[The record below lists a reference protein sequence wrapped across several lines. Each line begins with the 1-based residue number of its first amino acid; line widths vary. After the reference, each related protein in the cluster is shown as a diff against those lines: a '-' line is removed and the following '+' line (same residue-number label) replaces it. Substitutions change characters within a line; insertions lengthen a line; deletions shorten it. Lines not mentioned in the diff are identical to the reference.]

1 MARVRRWRDLAPGL
15 VVIAALAV
23 LVGGVLGFARIGALR
38 GDTLQLVVLA
48 GSARDILEG
57 SEVWIAGQRVGLVR
71 KVDFRPVAA
80 DTSQRLA
87 LTVDVLTAARPQLRR
102 DTRAQ
107 IRTGGSLL
115 GAPVVTLFGGS
126 GREPLLEDGDTLRAL
141 PQLDPAA
148 VSGRFAGA
156 TEHLAPLR
164 QNVVAVVGR
173 LRSGDG
179 VFGAAARGGGFG
191 GAAPLGARV
200 RQIAGRFG
208 GGSVGRLLSA
218 EDPVR
223 LRIAGA
229 TARADSI
236 RRVLTEP
243 SGTVGRFRRDSTLAG
258 QIAAV
263 QAEVAEVGRLLDESR
278 GTAGRVLHDPVLARE
293 LASLQAELRALAADV
308 RDRPLRYIVF

>member
-1 MARVRRWRDLAPGL
+1 MARARRWRELAPGL
-15 VVIAALAV
+15 LVIAALTV
-23 LVGGVLGFARIGALR
+23 LVGGVLGFARIGALH

-71 KVDFRPVAA
+71 EVDFRPVAA
-80 DTSQRLA
+80 DTTQRLA
-87 LTVDVLTAARPQLRR
+87 LTVDVLVEARPQLRR

-126 GREPLLEDGDTLRAL
+126 SSEPLLQDGDTLRAL

-148 VSGRFAGA
+148 VTGRFAGA

-164 QNVVAVVGR
+164 QNVIAVVGR
-173 LRSGDG
+173 LRSRDG
-179 VFGAAARGGGFG
+179 VFGAVAEGGGFG
-191 GAAPLGARV
+191 AGPLGARV
-200 RQIAGRFG
+200 RRIAGRFG
-208 GGSVGRLLSA
+208 GGTVGRLLTA

-223 LRIAGA
+223 VRIAGA

-263 QAEVAEVGRLLDESR
+263 QAEVAEVRRLLDESR
-278 GTAGRVLHDPVLARE
+278 GTAGRALHDPVLARE